1 MIRISRILVTFIVAL
16 LFFSIAN
23 APANLLKPYLKNS
36 INIPFTL
43 SGSIWSGSI
52 HSQYFN
58 SASWNIDPLYLLL
71 AKVSIQLKADFD
83 AQNILNVKAEIS
95 PFKKL
100 ELRDINGVLT
110 TQYLQKFLP
119 NMPFLFSSNIL
130 INQANASWNKNSP
143 PNLPSESKGDFLIK
157 EVNFLGENL
166 GNYSFNFIYFDRSL
180 EADISSSNNSTL
192 SAALKLTISPERL
205 LVVTGEILPKTK
217 GLESLFKELNIDL
230 KPRITYQLP
239 LSNF

>member
-1 MIRISRILVTFIVAL
+1 MRISRILVTFIFAL
-16 LFFSIAN
+16 LFFSIVN

-36 INIPFTL
+36 ISIPFTL
-43 SGSIWSGSI
+43 NGSIWSGSI

-58 SASWNIDPLYLLL
+58 SVSWDIDPLYLLL
-71 AKVSIQLKADFD
+71 AKVSIQLKADLD
-83 AQNILNVKAEIS
+83 AQNILNAKAEIS

-100 ELRDINGVLT
+100 ELRGINGVLT

-119 NMPFLFSSNIL
+119 NMPFLFSSNIE
-130 INQANASWNKNSP
+130 INQANASWSNSLP
-143 PNLPSESKGDFLIK
+143 PNLPSESKGNFLIK

-166 GNYSFNFIYFDRSL
+166 GSYSFNFVYFNRSL
-180 EADISSSNNSTL
+180 EGDISSSKKSAL

-205 LVVTGEILPKTK
+205 LIITGEIFPKTRN
-217 GLESLFKELNIDL
+217 LELLFKELNVDL

-239 LSNF
+239 LSNI